1 MTRRSDKKLNLF
13 SNSLNYPSQTLFQNA
28 ASSTETA
35 ECESGEVRLANFTD
49 DPDEATRKGILQICI
64 NNAWGTVCSD
74 DFIDTMDAE
83 VFCEELKGFQRDG

>member
-1 MTRRSDKKLNLF
+1 MTRRSKAYSIF
-13 SNSLNYPSQTLFQNA
+13 SNSLNYPSQTLVQNA
-28 ASSTETA
+28 ASSTEAA
-35 ECESGEVRLANFTD
+35 ECEIGDVRLANFTD

-74 DFIDTMDAE
+74 DFFDTMDAE